1 MQTTIRFR
9 PTPGR
14 AIFVLPLVLLPSL
27 AQAHPGFPGH
37 IHGFANGVMH
47 PLSGLDHLLA
57 MIAVGL
63 WAAQR
68 GGRALWLAPLAFI
81 SMMVFGGI
89 LGMTGMGRI
98 PFVEQAI
105 AASVLTFGILIATA
119 KQLPLRAGLLV
130 IGSFALFHG
139 YAHGAEM
146 PATASGWL
154 YGLGFVL
161 ATSGLHLLGINL
173 GLASQRINSSQTIR
187 YAGGAI
193 AVGGAYLIFAA

>member
-1 MQTTIRFR
+1 MRFR
-9 PTPGR
+9 STASR
-14 AIFVLPLVLLPSL
+14 TFSVLTLVLLPSL
-27 AQAHPGFPGH
+27 AEAHPGIPGH
-37 IHGFANGVMH
+37 IHGFANGVLH

-68 GGRALWLAPLAFI
+68 GGRALWQAPLTFVSIMAL
-81 SMMVFGGI
+81 GGI
-89 LGMTGMGRI
+89 LGMNGMGRI

-105 AASVLTFGILIATA
+105 AASVLTFGILIAIA
-119 KQLPLRAGLLV
+119 ARLPSRAGLLA

-173 GLASQRINSSQTIR
+173 GLAAQRINSSAIIR
-187 YAGGAI
+187 YAGAAI
-193 AVGGAYLIFAA
+193 AVSGAYLIFTT